1 MDLNQNVF
9 TRAPVVKVMINIGC
23 LMDIPTGTYIKGL
36 RGESILNGGLGSL
49 TGFVGMGNSFKSTLM
64 HYSMLAAMSR
74 MGPRSSGSTYDTEI
88 NIHETR
94 LKVLVD
100 AIHEFYGEDILET
113 GRWVITDKT
122 VYHGDQWYD
131 IFKEFMEN
139 KRKNAAKITIKLPF
153 PNRER
158 TGHLE
163 FILPTFNQVDSLSE
177 FVTQDVIKMQ
187 DENSLGDKGAN
198 MVFMRQGIQ
207 KNRFLAE
214 IPALAGGSST
224 YVLMVAQI
232 GDKFEMDPNNPK
244 PNKLAHLKGDI
255 KIKGVP
261 EKFTFIMNNCWHCYG
276 TVPLINQST
285 KAPEYPRDSDDD
297 LRGDTDLSVVRVR
310 QLRSKSGPSGMAM
323 EILVSQQ
330 EGVLPSLTEFHH
342 IKENGRFGMEGN
354 MINYT
359 LALCPD
365 IKLGRT
371 TIRAKIDKHP
381 ELRRALNISSEMLQ
395 INDLWHHIR
404 EELKCTPKQ
413 LYDDLIEQGYDWNV
427 LLATRGWWAPEG
439 EFEDVPFLSTMDLLH
454 MRLGEYIP
462 YWMENPPE
470 KAVLKNKEYLRNKET
485 KEYLQNK
492 ETAEA

>member
-1 MDLNQNVF
+1 MDLRQNVF
-9 TRAPVVKVMINIGC
+9 TPIAPVKPMINIGC

-36 RGESILNGGLGSL
+36 KGEHILNGGLGTL

-74 MGPRSSGSTYDTEI
+74 IGSKTSASTYDTEI
-88 NIHETR
+88 NIHETH
-94 LKVLVD
+94 LKV
-100 AIHEFYGEDILET
+100 IMNTITEFNGEDVIDT

-131 IFKEFMEN
+131 IFKEFMET
-139 KRKNAAKITIKLPF
+139 KKKNASKISIKLPF
-153 PNRER
+153 PNREKNNN
-158 TGHLE
+158 LE
-163 FILPTFNQVDSLSE
+163 MILPTFNEVDSLSE

-187 DENSLGDKGAN
+187 DENSLGEKGAN
-198 MVFMRQGIQ
+198 MVFMRQGMQ

-214 IPALAGGSST
+214 IPAIAGGSST

-276 TVPLINQST
+276 TIPLINQTT
-285 KAPEYPRDSDDD
+285 KAPEYPRDGEDN

-330 EGVLPSLTEFHH
+330 EGVLPSLTEFHY
-342 IKENGRFGMEGN
+342 IKENERWGLEGSL
-354 MINYT
+354 INYN
-359 LALCPD
+359 LAFCPD
-365 IKLGRT
+365 IKLSRT
-371 TIRAKIDKHP
+371 TVRNKIDKHP
-381 ELRRALNISSEMLQ
+381 ELRRGLNISAELLQ
-395 INDLWHHIR
+395 INNLWHHIKDD
-404 EELKCTPKQ
+404 LKCTPKQ
-413 LYDDLIEQGYDWNV
+413 LYDDLKELGYDWDV
-427 LLATRGWWAPEG
+427 LLKTRGWWAPIG
-439 EFEDVPFLSTMDLLH
+439 EFENIPFLSTMDLMLC
-454 MRLGEYIP
+454 RRGDYIP
-462 YWMENPPE
+462 YWMENPPQ
-470 KAVLKNKEYLRNKET
+470 KAIELYNSKHDIPWKYK
-485 KEYLQNK
+485 
-492 ETAEA
+492 A